1 MIRHVGIIRFN
12 EGTSEEEIE
21 AFAAA
26 FMALEIEGMVFR
38 SAEPGLGLRG
48 GKDADFVVLAEFED
62 EAAFRRYDTDPD
74 HEALRAGLA
83 GRIVAGGETCQYSI

>member
-1 MIRHVGIIRFN
+1 MIRHVGIIRFR
-12 EGTSEEEIE
+12 EGTSQEDIE

-26 FMALEIEGMVFR
+26 FMALEIEGMVSR

-48 GKDADFVVLAEFED
+48 SKDADFIVVAEFED

-74 HEALRAGLA
+74 HETLRAGLA
-83 GRIVAGGETCQYSI
+83 ARIVTGGETCQYSI

>member
-1 MIRHVGIIRFN
+1 MIRHAGIIRFN
-12 EGTSEEEIE
+12 EGTSEEEID

-26 FMALEIEGMVFR
+26 FLALDIEGMVSS
-38 SAEPGLGLRG
+38 SAQRGLGLRG
-48 GKDADFVVLAEFED
+48 DKDADLMVVADFED

-83 GRIVAGGETCQYSI
+83 GRIVAGGQTCQYAI

>member
-12 EGTSEEEIE
+12 QGTSQEDIE

-26 FMALEIEGMVFR
+26 FMALEIEGMVAR
-38 SAEPGLGLRG
+38 SAEPGIGLRG
-48 GKDADFVVLAEFED
+48 DKDADFVVLADFED

-74 HEALRAGLA
+74 HEELRAGLA
-83 GRIVAGGETCQYSI
+83 ARVVAGGETCQYAL